1 MTGLLQ
7 RPDPHRRAITVANV
21 RFLWVIH
28 TTADVDNADA
38 DVPFDLVYYGGI
50 EANQK
55 LGTFRF
61 PDEKERART
70 DEYKFDVS
78 SLNVDMSDVTGHNL
92 EIEILA
98 DDSWLPSTIWVI
110 GEDVEGK
117 RELLVGIPNWL
128 SSVWWSTNTSVGRRK
143 RRLVLQ
149 P

>member
-61 PDEKERART
+61 PDLPNPDEKSGRER
-70 DEYKFDVS
+70 
-78 SLNVDMSDVTGHNL
+78 
-92 EIEILA
+92 
-98 DDSWLPSTIWVI
+98 
-110 GEDVEGK
+110 
-117 RELLVGIPNWL
+117 
-128 SSVWWSTNTSVGRRK
+128 TNTSST
-143 RRLVLQ
+143 LAA
-149 P
+149 